1 MKIAVVGSYG
11 VGMTMRVGRVPSPG
25 ETIVG
30 GAYAAGPGGKGSNQ
44 AIGMARLGAQVSF
57 LTAVGADEM
66 AQAARALW
74 QREGVDAAHVVTA
87 TAPTMVG
94 FILVDDSGENRIVIA
109 PGALDEL
116 RPTHVEEFRST
127 IAEADMLVVSLEI
140 PLDAVGAALKIA
152 GEEHTRVLLNPAPA
166 AVLPDAYWNLID
178 YLTPNESEAAIL
190 LGLPADHG
198 LDYEELVA
206 RLRAGTDA
214 VIVLTRGANGAVI
227 DDRGRVTVVPAIPAH
242 CILDTTGAGDSF
254 TAAFAVALVDGLPL
268 KAAVQQAVA
277 AGSHAVT
284 IAGVIDALPRPQ
296 DIRNL
301 MDRLP

>member
-1 MKIAVVGSYG
+1 M
-11 VGMTMRVGRVPSPG
+11 
-25 ETIVG
+25 
-30 GAYAAGPGGKGSNQ
+30 
-44 AIGMARLGAQVSF
+44 
-57 LTAVGADEM
+57 
-66 AQAARALW
+66 
-74 QREGVDAAHVVTA
+74 
-87 TAPTMVG
+87 
-94 FILVDDSGENRIVIA
+94 
-109 PGALDEL
+109 
-116 RPTHVEEFRST
+116 
-127 IAEADMLVVSLEI
+127 
-140 PLDAVGAALKIA
+140 
-152 GEEHTRVLLNPAPA
+152 
-166 AVLPDAYWNLID
+166 
-178 YLTPNESEAAIL
+178 